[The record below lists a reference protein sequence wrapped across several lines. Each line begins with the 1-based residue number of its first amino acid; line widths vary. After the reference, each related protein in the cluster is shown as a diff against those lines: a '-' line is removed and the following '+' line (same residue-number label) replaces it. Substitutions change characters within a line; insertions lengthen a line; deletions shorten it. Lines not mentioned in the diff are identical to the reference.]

1 MKFRFR
7 RFAFFICYCI
17 CALIVFISLT
27 CSSTYEKEK
36 DIHLMPIREAE
47 KPVEYE
53 DPVSTVI
60 DISEHIVDIDA
71 LENPTKFEDPVSTI
85 IDISE
90 HIVDIDALENP
101 TKFEG
106 SMVLPIIKKEQ
117 EKEQE
122 SEIDIPNIEEKY
134 KDEIPYI
141 ARTVWGEARGCS
153 ETEQAAV
160 IWCILNRVDSSIRY
174 MPDNIIDVVTQK
186 HQFLG
191 YVKTFPVTEKIRK
204 LVIDVLTRWEMEKA
218 GVENVGR
225 VLPPEYMWF
234 HGDGWHNHFRDSY
247 RGGNRWDWSLDSPYE
262 VKGERK

>member
-7 RFAFFICYCI
+7 HFAFFICYCI

-60 DISEHIVDIDA
+60 DISEHIVDINA
-71 LENPTKFEDPVSTI
+71 LENPTKFEDPVSII

-101 TKFEG
+101 T
-106 SMVLPIIKKEQ
+106 EQ
-117 EKEQE
+117 EEKEKE
-122 SEIDIPNIEEKY
+122 SEIDIPNIEKKY

-191 YVKTFPVTEKIRK
+191 YVETFPVTEEIRE

-234 HGDGWHNHFRDSY
+234 HGDGRHNHFRDSY

-262 VKGERK
+262 VKGERE

>member
-7 RFAFFICYCI
+7 HFAFFICYCI
-17 CALIVFISLT
+17 CALIVFISFT

-36 DIHLMPIREAE
+36 DIHLIPIREAE

-60 DISEHIVDIDA
+60 DISEHIVDIDT
-71 LENPTKFEDPVSTI
+71 LENPTE
-85 IDISE
+85 
-90 HIVDIDALENP
+90 
-101 TKFEG
+101 FEG
-106 SMVLPIIKKEQ
+106 SMVLPIIKKERQEEKEQ

-191 YVKTFPVTEKIRK
+191 YVKTFPVTEKIRE

-262 VKGERK
+262 VKGERE

>member
-7 RFAFFICYCI
+7 HFAFLIFYCT
-17 CALIVFISLT
+17 CALIVFISFT

-47 KPVEYE
+47 KPVGYEDPISTVIDISEHIVNIDTLENPTEYE

-60 DISEHIVDIDA
+60 DISKHIVDIDA
-71 LENPTKFEDPVSTI
+71 LENPTEFK
-85 IDISE
+85 
-90 HIVDIDALENP
+90 
-101 TKFEG
+101 G

-117 EKEQE
+117 EQE

-191 YVKTFPVTEKIRK
+191 YVETFPVTEEIRE

-234 HGDGWHNHFRDSY
+234 HGDGRHNHFRDSY

>member
-7 RFAFFICYCI
+7 HFAFFICYCI
-17 CALIVFISLT
+17 CALIVFISFT

-36 DIHLMPIREAE
+36 DIYLMPIREAE

-60 DISEHIVDIDA
+60 DISEHIVNIDT
-71 LENPTKFEDPVSTI
+71 LENPTE
-85 IDISE
+85 
-90 HIVDIDALENP
+90 
-101 TKFEG
+101 FEG
-106 SMVLPIIKKEQ
+106 SMVLLIIKKERQEEQEQ
-117 EKEQE
+117 EKEKE
-122 SEIDIPNIEEKY
+122 SEIDIPNIEKKY

-191 YVKTFPVTEKIRK
+191 YVETFPVTEEIRK

-234 HGDGWHNHFRDSY
+234 HGDGRHNHFRDSY

-262 VKGERK
+262 D

>member
-7 RFAFFICYCI
+7 HFAFFICYCI
-17 CALIVFISLT
+17 CALIVFISFT
-27 CSSTYEKEK
+27 YSSIYEKEK

-47 KPVEYE
+47 KPVEYK

-60 DISEHIVDIDA
+60 DISEHIVDINT
-71 LENPTKFEDPVSTI
+71 LENPTEYEDPVSKV

-90 HIVDIDALENP
+90 HIVNIDTLENP
-101 TKFEG
+101 TEYEG
-106 SMVLPIIKKEQ
+106 SMVPPIIK
-117 EKEQE
+117 KEQE

-186 HQFLG
+186 YQFLG
-191 YVKTFPVTEKIRK
+191 YVETFPVTEEIRE
-204 LVIDVLTRWEMEKA
+204 LVIDVLTRWEIEKA

-234 HGDGWHNHFRDSY
+234 HGDGRHNHFRDAY

-262 VKGERK
+262 D

>member
-7 RFAFFICYCI
+7 RFAFFICYCV
-17 CALIVFISLT
+17 CVLIVFISFT

-36 DIHLMPIREAE
+36 DIHLMPIIEAE
-47 KPVEYE
+47 KPVEYKDPISTVIDISEHIVDIDVLENPTEFE

-71 LENPTKFEDPVSTI
+71 LENQT
-85 IDISE
+85 
-90 HIVDIDALENP
+90 
-101 TKFEG
+101 
-106 SMVLPIIKKEQ
+106 EQ
-117 EKEQE
+117 EEKEQE
-122 SEIDIPNIEEKY
+122 SEIDIPNIEKKY

-191 YVKTFPVTEKIRK
+191 YVETFPVTEEIRE

-234 HGDGWHNHFRDSY
+234 HGDGRHNHFRDSY

>member
-7 RFAFFICYCI
+7 HFAFLICYCI
-17 CALIVFISLT
+17 CTLIIFISFT
-27 CSSTYEKEK
+27 CGSEYEKEK

-71 LENPTKFEDPVSTI
+71 LENPT
-85 IDISE
+85 
-90 HIVDIDALENP
+90 
-101 TKFEG
+101 
-106 SMVLPIIKKEQ
+106 EQ
-117 EKEQE
+117 EEKEQE
-122 SEIDIPNIEEKY
+122 LEINIPNIEKKY

-191 YVKTFPVTEKIRK
+191 YVKTFPVTEKIRE

-234 HGDGWHNHFRDSY
+234 HGDGRHNHFRDSY

-262 VKGERK
+262 D

>member
-7 RFAFFICYCI
+7 HFAFLICYCI
-17 CALIVFISLT
+17 CVLIIFISFT

-60 DISEHIVDIDA
+60 DISEHIVDIDT
-71 LENPTKFEDPVSTI
+71 LENPTE
-85 IDISE
+85 
-90 HIVDIDALENP
+90 
-101 TKFEG
+101 FEG

-122 SEIDIPNIEEKY
+122 KEKESEIDIPNIEKKY
-134 KDEIPYI
+134 KNEIPYI

-191 YVKTFPVTEKIRK
+191 YVKTFPVTEKIRE

-262 VKGERK
+262 D

>member
-7 RFAFFICYCI
+7 HFTFLICYCI
-17 CALIVFISLT
+17 CALIVFISFT

-60 DISEHIVDIDA
+60 DISEHIVDIDT
-71 LENPTKFEDPVSTI
+71 LENPTE
-85 IDISE
+85 
-90 HIVDIDALENP
+90 
-101 TKFEG
+101 FEG
-106 SMVLPIIKKEQ
+106 SMVLPIIKKAQ

-122 SEIDIPNIEEKY
+122 EQEEQEQEKELEIDIPNIEKKY

-191 YVKTFPVTEKIRK
+191 YVKTFPVTEKIRE

-262 VKGERK
+262 D

>member
-7 RFAFFICYCI
+7 HFAFLIFYCI
-17 CALIVFISLT
+17 CALIVFISFT

-36 DIHLMPIREAE
+36 DIHLMPIKEAE

-60 DISEHIVDIDA
+60 DISEHIVNIDT
-71 LENPTKFEDPVSTI
+71 LENPTE
-85 IDISE
+85 
-90 HIVDIDALENP
+90 
-101 TKFEG
+101 FEG

-117 EKEQE
+117 EQEQEQEPEQEQEKE
-122 SEIDIPNIEEKY
+122 SEIDIPNIEKKY

-191 YVKTFPVTEKIRK
+191 YVKTFPVTKKIKK

-234 HGDGWHNHFRDSY
+234 HGDGRHNHFRDAY

-262 VKGERK
+262 D

>member
-7 RFAFFICYCI
+7 HFAFFICYCI
-17 CALIVFISLT
+17 CALIVFISFT

-60 DISEHIVDIDA
+60 DISEHIVDIDT
-71 LENPTKFEDPVSTI
+71 LENPTE
-85 IDISE
+85 
-90 HIVDIDALENP
+90 
-101 TKFEG
+101 FEG
-106 SMVLPIIKKEQ
+106 SMVLSFIKKEQQEEKEQ
-117 EKEQE
+117 EKE
-122 SEIDIPNIEEKY
+122 SEVDIPNIEKKY

-191 YVKTFPVTEKIRK
+191 YVKTFPVTEKIRE

-234 HGDGWHNHFRDSY
+234 HGDGRHNHFRDSY

-262 VKGERK
+262 D

>member
-7 RFAFFICYCI
+7 HFAFLICYCI
-17 CALIVFISLT
+17 CTLIIFISFT
-27 CSSTYEKEK
+27 CGSEYEKEK

-60 DISEHIVDIDA
+60 DISEHIVDIDT
-71 LENPTKFEDPVSTI
+71 LENPTE
-85 IDISE
+85 
-90 HIVDIDALENP
+90 
-101 TKFEG
+101 FEG
-106 SMVLPIIKKEQ
+106 SMVLPIIKKERQ
-117 EKEQE
+117 EEQEQEKEKEQE
-122 SEIDIPNIEEKY
+122 SEIDIPNIEKKY

-191 YVKTFPVTEKIRK
+191 YVKTFPVTEKIRE

-234 HGDGWHNHFRDSY
+234 HGDGRHNHFRDSY

-262 VKGERK
+262 D

>member
-1 MKFRFR
+1 MKFRFKH
-7 RFAFFICYCI
+7 FAFFICYCI

-27 CSSTYEKEK
+27 CSSTYEK

-47 KPVEYE
+47 KPVEYK

-71 LENPTKFEDPVSTI
+71 LENS
-85 IDISE
+85 
-90 HIVDIDALENP
+90 

-106 SMVLPIIKKEQ
+106 SMVSPIIKKEQ

-122 SEIDIPNIEEKY
+122 SEIDIPNIEKKY

-191 YVKTFPVTEKIRK
+191 YVETFPVTEEIRK

-225 VLPPEYMWF
+225 ILPPEYMWF
-234 HGDGWHNHFRDSY
+234 HGDGRHNHFRDSY

-262 VKGERK
+262 D

>member
-7 RFAFFICYCI
+7 HFAFLICYCI
-17 CALIVFISLT
+17 CTLIVFISFT

-36 DIHLMPIREAE
+36 DIHLIPIREAE

-60 DISEHIVDIDA
+60 DISEHIVNIDT
-71 LENPTKFEDPVSTI
+71 LENPME
-85 IDISE
+85 
-90 HIVDIDALENP
+90 
-101 TKFEG
+101 FEG

-117 EKEQE
+117 ERQEEKEKE
-122 SEIDIPNIEEKY
+122 SEIDIPNIEKKY

-191 YVKTFPVTEKIRK
+191 YVKTFPVTKKIKK

-234 HGDGWHNHFRDSY
+234 HGDGRHNHFRDSY

-262 VKGERK
+262 D

>member
-7 RFAFFICYCI
+7 HFAFFICYCI
-17 CALIVFISLT
+17 CALIVFISFT

-36 DIHLMPIREAE
+36 DIHLIPIREAE

-60 DISEHIVDIDA
+60 DISEHIVNIDT
-71 LENPTKFEDPVSTI
+71 LENPTE
-85 IDISE
+85 
-90 HIVDIDALENP
+90 
-101 TKFEG
+101 FEG
-106 SMVLPIIKKEQ
+106 STVLPIIKKEQ
-117 EKEQE
+117 EQEKEKEKEQE
-122 SEIDIPNIEEKY
+122 LEIDIPNIEKKY
-134 KDEIPYI
+134 KNEIPYI

-191 YVKTFPVTEKIRK
+191 YVKTFPVTKKIRE

-262 VKGERK
+262 D

>member
-7 RFAFFICYCI
+7 HFAFFICYCI
-17 CALIVFISLT
+17 CALIVFISFT

-60 DISEHIVDIDA
+60 DISEHIVNIDT
-71 LENPTKFEDPVSTI
+71 LENPTE
-85 IDISE
+85 
-90 HIVDIDALENP
+90 
-101 TKFEG
+101 FEG

-117 EKEQE
+117 EQQEEKEQE
-122 SEIDIPNIEEKY
+122 KESKIDIPNIEKKY

-191 YVKTFPVTEKIRK
+191 YVKTFPVTKKIRE

-225 VLPPEYMWF
+225 ILPPEYMWF
-234 HGDGWHNHFRDSY
+234 HGDGRHNHFRDSY
-247 RGGNRWDWSLDSPYE
+247 RGGNRWNWSLDSPYE
-262 VKGERK
+262 D

>member
-7 RFAFFICYCI
+7 HFAFFICYCI

-47 KPVEYE
+47 KPVEFEDPVSIVIDISEHIVDINTLENPTEYE

-71 LENPTKFEDPVSTI
+71 LENQT
-85 IDISE
+85 
-90 HIVDIDALENP
+90 
-101 TKFEG
+101 
-106 SMVLPIIKKEQ
+106 EQ
-117 EKEQE
+117 EEKEQE

-191 YVKTFPVTEKIRK
+191 YVKTFPVTEEIRE

-234 HGDGWHNHFRDSY
+234 HGDGRHNHFRDSY

>member
-7 RFAFFICYCI
+7 HFAFLICYCI
-17 CALIVFISLT
+17 CTLIVFISFT

-60 DISEHIVDIDA
+60 DISEHIVDIDT
-71 LENPTKFEDPVSTI
+71 LENPTE
-85 IDISE
+85 
-90 HIVDIDALENP
+90 
-101 TKFEG
+101 FEG
-106 SMVLPIIKKEQ
+106 SMVLPIIKKERQEEKEQEQ
-117 EKEQE
+117 EKEQEKE
-122 SEIDIPNIEEKY
+122 SEIDIPNIEKKY

-191 YVKTFPVTEKIRK
+191 YVKTFPVTEKIRE

-234 HGDGWHNHFRDSY
+234 HGDGRHNHFRDSY

>member
-7 RFAFFICYCI
+7 HFAFFICYCI
-17 CALIVFISLT
+17 CALIVFISFT

-36 DIHLMPIREAE
+36 DIHLIPIREAE

-71 LENPTKFEDPVSTI
+71 LENQTEFEDPISTV

-90 HIVDIDALENP
+90 HIVDINTLENQ
-101 TKFEG
+101 TEFKG
-106 SMVLPIIKKEQ
+106 SMVPPIIKKEQ
-117 EKEQE
+117 EQE

-191 YVKTFPVTEKIRK
+191 YVETFPVTEEIRE

-234 HGDGWHNHFRDSY
+234 HGDGRHNHFRDSY

-262 VKGERK
+262 VKGERE

>member
-1 MKFRFR
+1 MKFRFKY
-7 RFAFFICYCI
+7 FAFLICYCI
-17 CALIVFISLT
+17 CALIVFISFT

-60 DISEHIVDIDA
+60 DISEHIVDIDT
-71 LENPTKFEDPVSTI
+71 LENPTE
-85 IDISE
+85 
-90 HIVDIDALENP
+90 
-101 TKFEG
+101 FEG

-117 EKEQE
+117 EQERQEEKEQE
-122 SEIDIPNIEEKY
+122 SEIDIPNIEKKY

-153 ETEQAAV
+153 KTEQAAV

-191 YVKTFPVTEKIRK
+191 YVKTFPVTEKIRE

-234 HGDGWHNHFRDSY
+234 HGDGRHNHFRDSY

-262 VKGERK
+262 D

>member
-17 CALIVFISLT
+17 CALIVFISFT

-60 DISEHIVDIDA
+60 DISEHIADIDV
-71 LENPTKFEDPVSTI
+71 LENPTEFEDPVSTV

-90 HIVDIDALENP
+90 HIVDIDALENQ
-101 TKFEG
+101 TEFK
-106 SMVLPIIKKEQ
+106 
-117 EKEQE
+117 E
-122 SEIDIPNIEEKY
+122 SEIDIPNIEKKY

-191 YVKTFPVTEKIRK
+191 YVETFPVTEEIRE

-234 HGDGWHNHFRDSY
+234 HGDGRHNHFRDSY

-262 VKGERK
+262 D

>member
-1 MKFRFR
+1 MKFRFKY
-7 RFAFFICYCI
+7 FAFLICYCI

-60 DISEHIVDIDA
+60 DISEHIADIDA
-71 LENPTKFEDPVSTI
+71 LENPTKFEDPVSTV

-101 TKFEG
+101 T
-106 SMVLPIIKKEQ
+106 EQ
-117 EKEQE
+117 EEKEKE
-122 SEIDIPNIEEKY
+122 SEIDISNIEKKY

-174 MPDNIIDVVTQK
+174 MPDNIIDAATQK

-191 YVKTFPVTEKIRK
+191 YVKTFPVTEEIRE

-234 HGDGWHNHFRDSY
+234 HGDGRHNRFRDSY

>member
-17 CALIVFISLT
+17 CALIVFISFT

-60 DISEHIVDIDA
+60 DISEHIADIDV
-71 LENPTKFEDPVSTI
+71 LENPTEFEVPVSTV

-90 HIVDIDALENP
+90 HIVDIDALENQ
-101 TKFEG
+101 TEFK
-106 SMVLPIIKKEQ
+106 
-117 EKEQE
+117 E
-122 SEIDIPNIEEKY
+122 SEIDIPNIEKKY

-191 YVKTFPVTEKIRK
+191 YVETFPVIEEIRE

-218 GVENVGR
+218 GAENVGR

-234 HGDGWHNHFRDSY
+234 HGDGRHNHFRDSY

-262 VKGERK
+262 D

>member
-7 RFAFFICYCI
+7 HFAFFICYCI
-17 CALIVFISLT
+17 CALIVFISFT

-36 DIHLMPIREAE
+36 DIHLTPIREAE

-71 LENPTKFEDPVSTI
+71 LENQTE
-85 IDISE
+85 
-90 HIVDIDALENP
+90 
-101 TKFEG
+101 FEG
-106 SMVLPIIKKEQ
+106 SMVLPKE

-122 SEIDIPNIEEKY
+122 SEIDIPNIEKKY
-134 KDEIPYI
+134 KNEIPYI

-153 ETEQAAV
+153 KTEQAAV

-191 YVKTFPVTEKIRK
+191 YVKTFPVTKKIRE

-234 HGDGWHNHFRDSY
+234 HGDGWHNHFRDAY

-262 VKGERK
+262 D

>member
-17 CALIVFISLT
+17 CALIVFISFT

-36 DIHLMPIREAE
+36 DIPSIPIREAE
-47 KPVEYE
+47 KPVEYK
-53 DPVSTVI
+53 DPISTLI
-60 DISEHIVDIDA
+60 DISEHIIDIDTLEGSMICEDPIHSIDINT
-71 LENPTKFEDPVSTI
+71 LENPTEFK
-85 IDISE
+85 
-90 HIVDIDALENP
+90 
-101 TKFEG
+101 G
-106 SMVLPIIKKEQ
+106 SMILPIIRK
-117 EKEQE
+117 EKE
-122 SEIDIPNIEEKY
+122 SKIDIPNIEEKY

-160 IWCILNRVDSSIRY
+160 VWCILNRVDSSIRY
-174 MPDNIIDVVTQK
+174 MPDNIIDAVTQK
-186 HQFLG
+186 YQFLG
-191 YVKTFPVTEKIRK
+191 YVETFPVTEEIRE

-234 HGDGWHNHFRDSY
+234 HGDGRHNHFRDAY

>member
-1 MKFRFR
+1 MKFRFKY
-7 RFAFFICYCI
+7 FAFLICYCI

-36 DIHLMPIREAE
+36 DIHLTPIREAE

-60 DISEHIVDIDA
+60 DISEHIVDIDT
-71 LENPTKFEDPVSTI
+71 LENPTE
-85 IDISE
+85 
-90 HIVDIDALENP
+90 
-101 TKFEG
+101 FEG
-106 SMVLPIIKKEQ
+106 SMVLPIIKKERQ
-117 EKEQE
+117 EEKEQEKE
-122 SEIDIPNIEEKY
+122 SEIDIPNIEKKY

-191 YVKTFPVTEKIRK
+191 YVETFPVTEEIRE

-234 HGDGWHNHFRDSY
+234 HGDGRHNHFRDSY

-262 VKGERK
+262 VKGERE

>member
-1 MKFRFR
+1 MKFRFKY
-7 RFAFFICYCI
+7 FAFLICYCI

-60 DISEHIVDIDA
+60 DISEHIADIDA
-71 LENPTKFEDPVSTI
+71 LENPTKFEDPVSTV

-101 TKFEG
+101 T
-106 SMVLPIIKKEQ
+106 EQ
-117 EKEQE
+117 EEKEKE
-122 SEIDIPNIEEKY
+122 SEIDISNIEKKY

-191 YVKTFPVTEKIRK
+191 YVETFPVTEEIRK

-234 HGDGWHNHFRDSY
+234 HGDGRHNHFRDSY

-262 VKGERK
+262 D

>member
-7 RFAFFICYCI
+7 HFAFFICYCI
-17 CALIVFISLT
+17 CALIVFISFT

-36 DIHLMPIREAE
+36 DIHLIPIREAE

-60 DISEHIVDIDA
+60 DISEHIVDIDT
-71 LENPTKFEDPVSTI
+71 LENPTE
-85 IDISE
+85 
-90 HIVDIDALENP
+90 
-101 TKFEG
+101 FEG
-106 SMVLPIIKKEQ
+106 SMVLSFIKKEQQEEKEQ
-117 EKEQE
+117 EKE
-122 SEIDIPNIEEKY
+122 SEVDIPNIEKKY

-153 ETEQAAV
+153 KTEQAAV

-191 YVKTFPVTEKIRK
+191 YVKTFPVTKKIRE

-234 HGDGWHNHFRDSY
+234 HGDGRHNHFRDSY

-262 VKGERK
+262 VKGERE

>member
-1 MKFRFR
+1 MKFRFG
-7 RFAFFICYCI
+7 RFAFLICYCI
-17 CALIVFISLT
+17 CALIVCISFT
-27 CSSTYEKEK
+27 FSSTYEKEK
-36 DIHLMPIREAE
+36 DIHLTPIREAE

-60 DISEHIVDIDA
+60 DISEHIVDIDT
-71 LENPTKFEDPVSTI
+71 LENPTE
-85 IDISE
+85 
-90 HIVDIDALENP
+90 
-101 TKFEG
+101 FEG
-106 SMVLPIIKKEQ
+106 SMVLPIIKKERQEEKEQ

-122 SEIDIPNIEEKY
+122 KESKIDIPNIEKKY

-191 YVKTFPVTEKIRK
+191 YVKTFPVTEKIRE

-225 VLPPEYMWF
+225 ILPPEYMWF
-234 HGDGWHNHFRDSY
+234 HGDGRHNHFRDSY

-262 VKGERK
+262 D

>member
-1 MKFRFR
+1 MKFRFKY
-7 RFAFFICYCI
+7 FAFLICYCI
-17 CALIVFISLT
+17 CALIVFISLI

-71 LENPTKFEDPVSTI
+71 LENLTEFK
-85 IDISE
+85 
-90 HIVDIDALENP
+90 
-101 TKFEG
+101 G
-106 SMVLPIIKKEQ
+106 SMVPPIIKKERVPPIIKKERQ
-117 EKEQE
+117 EEKEQE
-122 SEIDIPNIEEKY
+122 LEIDIPNIEKKY

-191 YVKTFPVTEKIRK
+191 YVETFPVTEEIRE

-234 HGDGWHNHFRDSY
+234 HGDGRHNHFRDSY

-262 VKGERK
+262 VKGERE

>member
-7 RFAFFICYCI
+7 RFAFLICYCI
-17 CALIVFISLT
+17 CALIVFISFT

-60 DISEHIVDIDA
+60 DISEHIVDIDT
-71 LENPTKFEDPVSTI
+71 LENPTE
-85 IDISE
+85 
-90 HIVDIDALENP
+90 
-101 TKFEG
+101 FEG

-117 EKEQE
+117 EQERQEEKEQE

-153 ETEQAAV
+153 KTEQAAV

-191 YVKTFPVTEKIRK
+191 YVKTFPVTEKIRE

-234 HGDGWHNHFRDSY
+234 HGDGRHNHFRDSY

-262 VKGERK
+262 D

>member
-1 MKFRFR
+1 MKFRFKY
-7 RFAFFICYCI
+7 FAFLICYCI
-17 CALIVFISLT
+17 CALIVFISLI

-71 LENPTKFEDPVSTI
+71 LENPTEFK
-85 IDISE
+85 
-90 HIVDIDALENP
+90 
-101 TKFEG
+101 G
-106 SMVLPIIKKEQ
+106 SMVPPIIKKERVPPIIKKERQ
-117 EKEQE
+117 EEKEQE

-191 YVKTFPVTEKIRK
+191 YVETFPVTEEIRE

-234 HGDGWHNHFRDSY
+234 HGDGRHNHFRDSY

-262 VKGERK
+262 VKGERE

>member
-7 RFAFFICYCI
+7 HFAFFICYCI
-17 CALIVFISLT
+17 CALIVFISFT

-60 DISEHIVDIDA
+60 DISEHIVDIDT
-71 LENPTKFEDPVSTI
+71 LENPTE
-85 IDISE
+85 
-90 HIVDIDALENP
+90 
-101 TKFEG
+101 FEG
-106 SMVLPIIKKEQ
+106 SMVLSFIKKEQQEEKEQ
-117 EKEQE
+117 EKE
-122 SEIDIPNIEEKY
+122 SEVDIPNIEKKY

-153 ETEQAAV
+153 KTEQAAV

-191 YVKTFPVTEKIRK
+191 YVKTFPVTKKIRE

-262 VKGERK
+262 D

>member
-17 CALIVFISLT
+17 CALIVFISFI

-36 DIHLMPIREAE
+36 DIYLMPIREAE
-47 KPVEYE
+47 KPVEYEDPISTVIDISEHIVDIDALENPKEFE

-71 LENPTKFEDPVSTI
+71 LENPTEFK
-85 IDISE
+85 
-90 HIVDIDALENP
+90 
-101 TKFEG
+101 G
-106 SMVLPIIKKEQ
+106 SMVLPIIKKERQ
-117 EKEQE
+117 EEKEQE
-122 SEIDIPNIEEKY
+122 LEIDIPNIEKKY

-191 YVKTFPVTEKIRK
+191 YVETFPVTEEIRK

-234 HGDGWHNHFRDSY
+234 HGDGRHNHFRDSY

-262 VKGERK
+262 D

>member
-7 RFAFFICYCI
+7 HFAFFICYCI
-17 CALIVFISLT
+17 CALIIFISFT

-36 DIHLMPIREAE
+36 DIHLIPIREAE

-60 DISEHIVDIDA
+60 DISEHIVDIDT
-71 LENPTKFEDPVSTI
+71 LENPTE
-85 IDISE
+85 
-90 HIVDIDALENP
+90 
-101 TKFEG
+101 FEG
-106 SMVLPIIKKEQ
+106 SMVLPFIKKEQ
-117 EKEQE
+117 QEEKEQEQEQE

-191 YVKTFPVTEKIRK
+191 YVKTFPVTEKIRE
-204 LVIDVLTRWEMEKA
+204 LVIDVLTRWEMEKT
-218 GVENVGR
+218 GVKNVGR

-234 HGDGWHNHFRDSY
+234 HGDGRHNHFRDSY

-262 VKGERK
+262 D

>member
-7 RFAFFICYCI
+7 HFAFFICYCI
-17 CALIVFISLT
+17 CALIVFISFT

-36 DIHLMPIREAE
+36 DIHLIPIREAE

-60 DISEHIVDIDA
+60 DISEHIVNIDT
-71 LENPTKFEDPVSTI
+71 LENPTE
-85 IDISE
+85 
-90 HIVDIDALENP
+90 
-101 TKFEG
+101 FEG
-106 SMVLPIIKKEQ
+106 SMVLLIIKKERQEEQEQ
-117 EKEQE
+117 EKEKE
-122 SEIDIPNIEEKY
+122 SEIDIPNIEKKY

-191 YVKTFPVTEKIRK
+191 YVKTFPVTEKIRE

-234 HGDGWHNHFRDSY
+234 YGDGRHNHFRDSY

-262 VKGERK
+262 VKGERE

>member
-7 RFAFFICYCI
+7 HFAFFICYCI
-17 CALIVFISLT
+17 CALIVFISFT
-27 CSSTYEKEK
+27 CSSTYEK
-36 DIHLMPIREAE
+36 DIHLIPIREAE

-60 DISEHIVDIDA
+60 DISEHIVDIDT
-71 LENPTKFEDPVSTI
+71 LENPTE
-85 IDISE
+85 
-90 HIVDIDALENP
+90 
-101 TKFEG
+101 FEG
-106 SMVLPIIKKEQ
+106 SMVLPIIKKERQEEKEQ
-117 EKEQE
+117 EKEKE
-122 SEIDIPNIEEKY
+122 SEIDIPNIEKKY

-153 ETEQAAV
+153 KTEQAAV

-191 YVKTFPVTEKIRK
+191 YVKTFPVTEKIRE

-262 VKGERK
+262 D

>member
-7 RFAFFICYCI
+7 HFAFFICYCI
-17 CALIVFISLT
+17 CALIVFISFT

-36 DIHLMPIREAE
+36 DIHLIPIREAE

-60 DISEHIVDIDA
+60 DISEHIVDINT
-71 LENPTKFEDPVSTI
+71 LENQTEFK
-85 IDISE
+85 
-90 HIVDIDALENP
+90 
-101 TKFEG
+101 G
-106 SMVLPIIKKEQ
+106 SMVPPIIKKEQ
-117 EKEQE
+117 EQE

-191 YVKTFPVTEKIRK
+191 YVETFPVTEEIRE

-234 HGDGWHNHFRDSY
+234 HGDGRHNHFRDSY

-262 VKGERK
+262 VKGERE